1 MSGLSRESCVPCRGG
16 VPPLDESDITPL
28 LEELGNGWRVVDNH
42 HLEKS
47 YEFPDF
53 VSALDFANRVGA
65 IAEQEGHHPD
75 IQLSWGR
82 VVLTIWTHKVE
93 GLTRSDFVLAAKVDE
108 L

>member
-1 MSGLSRESCVPCRGG
+1 
-16 VPPLDESDITPL
+16 
-28 LEELGNGWRVVDNH
+28 VVDNH

-108 L
+108 I